1 MNAKNFFVL
10 WQRFSALALRRHD
23 NLPLEAVKGLLFCLV
38 LFLNFWTTGLFAQQ
52 RTYSVANAHAHN
64 DYNHPVPFYTAYKA
78 GFGSI
83 EADVILYNDRL
94 YVAHDTVGI
103 RPRKTLQSLYL
114 DPVQKAIQKH
124 KGYVY
129 ADSAKK
135 LLLLIDLK
143 TPAEPTLK
151 ALLHVL
157 QQYKTVTD
165 CPGLQLVITGNRPA
179 VSALTSYP
187 SYLYFDGEL
196 NNSYDSEALDRI
208 ALFSDD
214 FRTYTKW
221 KGEGRLPDSAR
232 VKTEAAVTKAHR
244 LSKPIR
250 FWAAPDVPNAWR
262 QLMKL
267 DVDYINTDK
276 ISAISTFLKKPV
288 SLSSR

>member
-1 MNAKNFFVL
+1 M
-10 WQRFSALALRRHD
+10 
-23 NLPLEAVKGLLFCLV
+23 
-38 LFLNFWTTGLFAQQ
+38 FAQQ
-52 RTYSVANAHAHN
+52 RTYSVSNAHAHN

-83 EADVILYNDRL
+83 EADVILYDGRL
-94 YVAHDTVGI
+94 CVAHDTADI

-114 DPVQKAIQKH
+114 DPVRKEIQKN

-129 ADSAKK
+129 TDSAKK
-135 LLLLIDLK
+135 LFLLIDLK
-143 TPAEPTLK
+143 TPAGPTLD
-151 ALLHVL
+151 ALLIVL

-165 CPGLQLVITGNRPA
+165 CPGLKLVITGNRPA
-179 VSALTSYP
+179 VSGLTSYP
-187 SYLYFDGEL
+187 SYLYFDGDI
-196 NNSYDSEALDRI
+196 NTSYGSEALDRI

-214 FRTYTKW
+214 FRNYTKW
-221 KGEGRLPDSAR
+221 KGDGRLPDSAR

-244 LSKPIR
+244 LNKPIR
-250 FWAAPDVPNAWR
+250 FWAAPDAPGVWR

-276 ISAISTFLKKPV
+276 ISGISKFLRSQV